1 VALLLGFS
9 VLAGGCGR
17 RTDQQK
23 VVDKVNAIC
32 NDFRRD
38 TKPLFGDVKSL
49 DDFAAQARKA
59 IPAIDRAGRKLATLK
74 APEDVRKDLG
84 DDYTAFVAT
93 FQQEAVA
100 VGAAI
105 GAAEGANRRQFDQI
119 ATEFDRLDKRSD
131 RQATKLGFDD
141 CAKG

>member
-1 VALLLGFS
+1 MALLLGFS

-17 RTDQQK
+17 RSDQQK

-32 NDFRRD
+32 NDFRTD
-38 TKPLFGDVKSL
+38 TKPLFGRAESL
-49 DDFAAQARKA
+49 DDFAARARKA
-59 IPAIDRAGRKLATLK
+59 IPAIDRAGRRLATLK
-74 APEDVRKDLG
+74 APEKVRKDLG

-105 GAAEGANRRQFDQI
+105 GAAEGGNRRQVDQV
-119 ATEFDRLDKRSD
+119 ASEFDKLDKRSD
-131 RQATKLGFDD
+131 RQARKLGFDD
-141 CAKG
+141 CAKA